1 MSVCGLKINSVKMQ
15 KIKQE
20 PLNII
25 CYIQIM
31 KSLGYVSSTV
41 LSQVV
46 FEGSVLSINVTET
59 ILRKSLLEIFIIQMF
74 LHKIFI
80 TWVFSTVI
88 FIIIPSVT
96 KVSNS
101 LSIILNIAKLTRKK
115 VY

>member
-1 MSVCGLKINSVKMQ
+1 MQ

-31 KSLGYVSSTV
+31 RSLRYVSSSV

-74 LHKIFI
+74 LHKIFV

-101 LSIILNIAKLTRKK
+101 LSIILNIEKLTRKK
-115 VY
+115 IY